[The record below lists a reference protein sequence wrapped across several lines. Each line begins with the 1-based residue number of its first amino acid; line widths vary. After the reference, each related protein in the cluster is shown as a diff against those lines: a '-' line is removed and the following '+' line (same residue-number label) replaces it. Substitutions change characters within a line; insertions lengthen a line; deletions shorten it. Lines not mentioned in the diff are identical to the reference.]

1 MTRATDRRKRLEWAL
16 KMTEI
21 HGTPFLAPATL
32 REILAHEAKAPMR
45 AGNEELGHTSLW
57 GDSHKQA
64 ELFG

>member
-45 AGNEELGHTSLW
+45 AGNAEPAHTSLF
-57 GDSHKQA
+57 GDAHLQK
-64 ELFG
+64 ELF